1 VVEPDHERFEV
12 ERLIDYWTPLVVR
25 LCGEAGVFAAFGD
38 DERTTDS
45 VAASVGVHPG
55 TLARFVR
62 ALAAR
67 GVFEAAGNGAVRLT
81 ALGRRLVPGAPGSLA
96 GLANVKPHE
105 LHAWAEAEHSLRT
118 GEASF
123 SAHYGASFFDWMAQH
138 PDANR
143 RFNDTMGRKTSTLL
157 DAGLPL
163 MSWPETGTV
172 VDVGGGN
179 GVLLER
185 VLGGRPGLR
194 GVLFDQSHVV
204 PAALERLRAAGLADR
219 AEIVTGSFFEAIP
232 AGHDVYVLSNILHDW
247 EDERAVAILERCR
260 EAMRPAA
267 SLVLFE
273 AVLVDDGTPDLG
285 QLLDLHMLILLGA
298 RERTAAEWEELLRRG
313 GFALDRIT
321 PTPGFAWIEARPAP

>member
-1 VVEPDHERFEV
+1 M
-12 ERLIDYWTPLVVR
+12 
-25 LCGEAGVFAAFGD
+25 
-38 DERTTDS
+38 
-45 VAASVGVHPG
+45 
-55 TLARFVR
+55 
-62 ALAAR
+62 
-67 GVFEAAGNGAVRLT
+67 
-81 ALGRRLVPGAPGSLA
+81 PGAPGSLA

-123 SAHYGASFFDWMAQH
+123 SAHYGASFFDWMAEH

-163 MSWPETGTV
+163 MTWPETGTV
-172 VDVGGGN
+172 IDVGGGN

-185 VLGGRPGLR
+185 VLSPRPGLR

-204 PAALERLRAAGLADR
+204 PAALERFRAAGLADR
-219 AEIVTGSFFEAIP
+219 VEIVTGSFFEAIP
-232 AGHDVYVLSNILHDW
+232 AGLDVYVLSNILHDW

-267 SLVLFE
+267 RLVLFE

-285 QLLDLHMLILLGA
+285 QLLDLHMLVLLGA
-298 RERTAAEWEELLRRG
+298 RERTAAEWEALLARG
-313 GFALDRIT
+313 GFVLDRIT
-321 PTPGFAWIEARPAP
+321 PTPGFAWIEARPATDCKS